1 MSKTQTITKYSAI
14 AGKFTFDISGWPE
27 SHDEMVEKWSQGC
40 IDNQAFNAIV
50 IASRAKAESVVVRY
64 FVDHGKTRKEGKRVI
79 ALPVDKQSGDVVEA
93 AYAAMTA
100 EMSAWIPPI
109 GTRTRLSDVDKAKRT
124 TDKLSD
130 DQLVKLLADRG
141 MTVKGAK

>member
-1 MSKTQTITKYSAI
+1 MKTQTITKDSAI
-14 AGKFTFDISGWPE
+14 AGKFTFDVSEWPE
-27 SHDEMVEKWSQGC
+27 SHDEMVERWGQEC

-50 IASRAKAESVVVRY
+50 ITSRAKAESIVVAH
-64 FVDHGKTRKEGKRVI
+64 FINNGKTRKEGKKTV
-79 ALPVDKQSGDVVEA
+79 ALPVGDQSDNVVTR

-100 EMSAWIPPI
+100 EMNVWVPPI
-109 GTRTRLSDVDKAKRT
+109 GARTRLSDVDKAKRT

-130 DQLVKLLADRG
+130 EQLVALLAQRG

>member
-1 MSKTQTITKYSAI
+1 MKTQTIKKDSAI
-14 AGKFTFDISGWPE
+14 AGQFTFDVSEWPE
-27 SHDEMVEKWSQGC
+27 SHDEMVEKWTQEC

-50 IASRAKAESVVVRY
+50 IASRAKAESIVTKY
-64 FVDHGKTRKEGKRVI
+64 FIDAGKTRKEGKRVI
-79 ALPVDKQSGDVVEA
+79 ALPVDQQSNNVVEA

-100 EMSAWIPPI
+100 EMSTWIPPI

-130 DQLVKLLADRG
+130 EQFLGMAAARG
-141 MTVKGAK
+141 LNIKAAK